1 MERIAK
7 VGGTLK
13 QSKSQQS
20 GTLSV
25 TDNRTGKSYT
35 LPVYANNFI
44 ESKDLSQIKDA
55 QSEPLMFYDP
65 GYTSTMNCTSSITFI
80 DGDKGIL
87 EYRGIPIEKL
97 AERADFLEVAY
108 LLIHGNLPTPIQF
121 SEWKNKIMKHT
132 YLNQDLGE
140 IMKNFRYDAH
150 PMGILISTMAAYST
164 LHPEANP
171 ALQPGNI
178 YKNRKLVNKQIYRII
193 GTMPT
198 LAANAYRHRIGRNFN
213 KPDNNLGYIEN
224 FLAMLDRLGN
234 EKIKPHPVIV
244 KALNILFILHA
255 DHEQNC
261 STSAVRHLASSG
273 VDVYSSIAGGIAA
286 LYGPSH
292 GGANAAVLTMLE
304 EIGSI
309 ENIPKFIQDVKNKK
323 RRLMGFG
330 HRVYKNYDP
339 RARIIKQVADEVF
352 EVVGKEPLVELA
364 KALEDIALKDSYFVK
379 KKLYPNVDFYTGVI
393 YKALGFPTDMFP
405 VLFAI
410 PRVVGWLAHWHEFIN
425 DPEYKI
431 VRPRQ
436 NYVGLRNAPYE
447 DFENRKHV
455 DCDLDC
461 QTSAVSK
468 RREKSLI
475 Q

>member
-13 QSKSQQS
+13 QSKTHQT
-20 GTLSV
+20 GTLNV
-25 TDNRTGKSYT
+25 TDNRTGKNYT
-35 LPVYANNFI
+35 LPIYSNGFI
-44 ESKDLSQIKDA
+44 ESNDFSKIKDNEGE
-55 QSEPLMFYDP
+55 QLMFYDP
-65 GYTSTMNCTSSITFI
+65 GYTSTMNCTSAITFI
-80 DGDKGIL
+80 DGEKGIL

-97 AERADFLEVAY
+97 AERAEFLEVAY
-108 LLIHGNLPTPIQF
+108 LLIHGNLPTPVQY
-121 SEWKNKIMKHT
+121 STWKNKIMKHT

-140 IMKNFRYDAH
+140 IMKKFRYDAH

-171 ALQPGNI
+171 ALQSGAI
-178 YKNRKLVNKQIYRII
+178 YKDVKLVNKQIYRII

-213 KPDNNLGYIEN
+213 KPDNNLDYIEN

-234 EKIKPHPVIV
+234 EKIKPHPVVV

-273 VDVYSSIAGGIAA
+273 VDVYSAIAGGVAA

-304 EIGSI
+304 EIGSV

-364 KALEDIALKDSYFVK
+364 KALEEVALKDSYFVK

-410 PRVVGWLAHWHEFIN
+410 PRVVGWLAHWHEFID

-436 NYVGLRNAPYE
+436 NYIGLRNAPFE
-447 DFENRKHV
+447 EPENRQNIENHLE
-455 DCDLDC
+455 CYE
-461 QTSAVSK
+461 SAVSK